1 MNPNVA
7 IAIAF
12 VVGVLVGVVV
22 MYAVQQS
29 RTARLKKQF
38 GPEYGRVIADTGD
51 RHRTEAVLEERHR
64 RVRQLNVRSLT
75 ATEKSNF
82 QEGWRRVQARFVD
95 DPAVALTE
103 ADVLVSKVMA
113 AEGYPVT
120 EFDQQAEDI
129 SVDHPIVVENY
140 RDGHAIALRN
150 QQGRA
155 STEDLRKAMINYR
168 KLFQE
173 LVGLPEG
180 EPAERIRL

>member
-1 MNPNVA
+1 MDPNVA

-22 MYAVQQS
+22 MYAAQQA
-29 RTARLKKQF
+29 RTTRLKRQF

-64 RVRQLNVRSLT
+64 RVRKLSLRSLS
-75 ATEKSNF
+75 ATEKADF
-82 QEGWRRVQARFVD
+82 QEGWPRVQARFVD
-95 DPAVALTE
+95 DPAGALKE
-103 ADVLVSKVMA
+103 ADALVGKVMA
-113 AEGYPVT
+113 TEGYPLS
-120 EFDQQAEDI
+120 EFDQRADDI

-140 RDGHAIALRN
+140 RAGHTIALRN

-155 STEDLRKAMINYR
+155 STEDMRKAMINYR
-168 KLFQE
+168 KLFEE

>member
-12 VVGVLVGVVV
+12 VVGFLVGVVV
-22 MYAVQQS
+22 MYAAQQAK
-29 RTARLKKQF
+29 TARLKKQF

-64 RVRQLNVRSLT
+64 RVRKLT
-75 ATEKSNF
+75 LRPLSATEKANF
-82 QEGWRRVQARFVD
+82 QEGWRSVQARFVD
-95 DPAVALTE
+95 DPAIALTE
-103 ADVLVSKVMA
+103 ADVLIGKVMA

-120 EFDQQAEDI
+120 EFEQRAEDI

-140 RDGHAIALRN
+140 RDGHAIELRN

-168 KLFQE
+168 RLFEE